1 MLSGDL
7 LISLSKFDLLE
18 IHFSILKTITTTS
31 ADLVWQF
38 LKIATKLIGYCCTS
52 NNQYP
57 RYKKKLPKR
66 YFKEA
71 VNGRRENT
79 MVKRERIYKTLH
91 RKLKIEQ
98 HEPHIKNGR
107 KSRCSGRW
115 CSSCSTSSTHR
126 VTVKPHEQLMI
137 CKFYKQKIKKG
148 ARTGLIVTNKKI
160 VNWKCRPLLPS
171 NEPPLVGNFLHTVKR
186 TWHYLDKRHEKH
198 SVLS

>member
-1 MLSGDL
+1 MGISCGH
-7 LISLSKFDLLE
+7 LISAHIQYFFFWK
-18 IHFSILKTITTTS
+18 KG
-31 ADLVWQF
+31 
-38 LKIATKLIGYCCTS
+38 LKIPNGQSESVNRRTCGTFTKRNTT
-52 NNQYP
+52 NNDLQ
-57 RYKKKLPKR
+57 
-66 YFKEA
+66 
-71 VNGRRENT
+71 NT
-79 MVKRERIYKTLH
+79 TRKTTDRAFRIP
-91 RKLKIEQ
+91 LKDIQ
-98 HEPHIKNGR
+98 VPR